1 MTVERTLK
9 ELSRETTEFLG
20 NSPFELL
27 IDGKWTPALAGE
39 TLATMNPSEGTEL
52 AQLARGGAEDI
63 NRAVEAARKALDGPW
78 SRMTPAD
85 REALLR
91 RLGDLI
97 SESAQ
102 QLAELESLDNGKP
115 LSHTVRIDAPA
126 AAKRA
131 YYAAGLPTKLAGYT
145 PTPSIPNH
153 FVYTRREPV
162 GVVGIIIPWN
172 YPLIHA
178 MQKLAPA
185 LACGNTV
192 VFKPAELASLAILR
206 IGELV
211 QEAGFP
217 PGVVNIVTGYGNEAG
232 AAMAAHPEIDK
243 LAFTGSVATGQ
254 SIVHASAGN
263 LKRLSLELG
272 NKAANIVFADADL
285 DEAVPG
291 AFKAAFGNSG
301 QSCVAGARLYVQR
314 PVYEEMVQRLQR
326 LVEGVRVGHAL
337 GESSDLGPIVSEP
350 QLDKIVDYIESGVQ
364 EGAQLICGG
373 QRLQGNGYGNGYYLQ
388 PALFTGAD
396 DQMKIAREEI
406 FGPVLPIL
414 PFDDEAEVI
423 ARANDT
429 PFGLAAGVWTR
440 DVARAHRV
448 AAAIKSGVVW
458 INTYDM
464 FDSAVPFGGYKGSG
478 YGRDNGQEMIEA
490 LTEVKAVW
498 VSTRES

>member
-1 MTVERTLK
+1 MTTASNVATLSADAQAFIEK
-9 ELSRETTEFLG
+9 
-20 NSPFELL
+20 SPHQLL
-27 IDGKWTPALAGE
+27 INGEWTPAASGE
-39 TLATMNPSEGTEL
+39 TFATVNPSDGSEL
-52 AQLARGGAEDI
+52 AQLAVAGPEDVY
-63 NRAVEAARKALDGPW
+63 RAVAAARAALDGPW

-85 REALLR
+85 REARLR
-91 RLGDLI
+91 RLGDII
-97 SESAQ
+97 SEAAEELAQ
-102 QLAELESLDNGKP
+102 LESIDNGKP
-115 LSHTVRIDAPA
+115 LSHTRRIDAPA
-126 AAKRA
+126 AAKRT

-145 PTPSIPNH
+145 PTPSIPNQ

-211 QEAGFP
+211 QEADIP
-217 PGVVNIVTGYGNEAG
+217 PGVVNILTGYGEGAG
-232 AAMAAHPEIDK
+232 AALAEHPDVDK
-243 LAFTGSVATGQ
+243 IAFTGSVKTGQ

-272 NKAANIVFADADL
+272 NKAANIIFEDANL
-285 DEAVPG
+285 EEAIPG
-291 AFKAAFGNSG
+291 AFKAAFGNTG
-301 QSCVAGARLYVQR
+301 QSCVAGARLFVQR
-314 PVYEEMVQRLQR
+314 PLYDEVVQQLTAMTGD
-326 LVEGVRVGHAL
+326 VTVGHAL
-337 GESSDLGPIVSEP
+337 AGDTNLGPIVSEE
-350 QLDKIVDYIESGVQ
+350 QLETILGYIESGVQ
-364 EGAQLICGG
+364 EGARLACGG
-373 QRLQGNGYGNGYYLQ
+373 QRLRPDAWRDGYYV
-388 PALFTGAD
+388 PPTIFTDAD
-396 DQMKIAREEI
+396 DEMAIAREEI
-406 FGPVLPIL
+406 FGPVLPVFA
-414 PFDDEAEVI
+414 FDDEDEVI

-429 PFGLAAGVWTR
+429 PFGLAGGVWTR
-440 DVARAHRV
+440 DVGRAHRV

-478 YGRDNGQEMIEA
+478 YGRDNGQEMIES

-498 VSTRES
+498 VSTKKA